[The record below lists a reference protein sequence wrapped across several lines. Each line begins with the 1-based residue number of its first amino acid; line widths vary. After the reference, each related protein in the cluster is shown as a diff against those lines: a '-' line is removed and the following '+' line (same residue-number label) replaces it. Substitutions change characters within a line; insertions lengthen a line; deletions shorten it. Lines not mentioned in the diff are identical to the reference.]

1 VRILGS
7 LFLSLAMLFGV
18 ALSAGAGA
26 AAPVAPHRHVTSAA
40 QEVGDEITINNLE
53 GEETG
58 VATVTDIV
66 DPFDDA
72 EQRPQRGLRFL
83 SVAVEVENT
92 GEETLVVDPANMGI
106 VDDAGIIYVDNPEIT
121 RDDREV
127 QLEFTELEPGETI
140 SGTLEVGFPED
151 GEIAQII
158 WLVGEGLLPIL
169 VDNLDPVDIGDPVT
183 LYTQDYEE
191 EAIFTTED
199 VVDGY
204 DQFAPDVE
212 LNPGWKFVGVTVT
225 IENVSEDPIEPVADS
240 LFLTTS
246 DGVFWAQD
254 PSLVRSDEAI
264 EEVPDLTSDPIEP
277 GDSVT
282 GFAGFGVPED
292 VEIVNVFYL
301 PDSIRLIR
309 IYDGEAAAGDDD
321 DQDKDNGGLG
331 PIGRNTPTPEEDD
344 SGRTGDEC
352 EGAAEWGEVTIGT
365 LGEWGGIFSN
375 LEFENA
381 DAATLDALQ
390 AAIDDIRDLAEEQA
404 DSAPPPAAEEL
415 NELIVQ
421 GYSDSADAL
430 EDLLDGATTGDTTM
444 MQDALTQITEI
455 GTGFQSGEVA
465 DVLAEVEE
473 TCPELSDL

>member
-1 VRILGS
+1 VRTFGS
-7 LFLSLAMLFGV
+7 LFVSLAMLFGV
-18 ALSAGAGA
+18 ALSAGA
-26 AAPVAPHRHVTSAA
+26 AAPVAPHRSVTSAA
-40 QEVGDEITINNLE
+40 QEVGDEITINTLE
-53 GEETG
+53 GEEAG

-72 EQRPQRGLRFL
+72 EQQPQRGLRFL

-92 GEETLVVDPANMGI
+92 GEETLVVDPSNMGV

-121 RDDREV
+121 RDDRED
-127 QLEFTELEPGETI
+127 QLELTELEPGETI

-183 LYTQDYEE
+183 LYTEDYEE
-191 EAIFTTED
+191 EAVFTTED
-199 VVDGY
+199 VVDEY
-204 DQFAPDVE
+204 DEFAPDVD

-225 IENVSEDPIEPVADS
+225 IENVSADPIEPVADS

-264 EEVPDLTSDPIEP
+264 EEVADLTSDPIEP

-301 PDSIRLIR
+301 PDSVRLIR
-309 IYDGEAAAGDDD
+309 IYDGEAAATDDVD
-321 DQDKDNGGLG
+321 DEDKDSGGLG
-331 PIGRNTPTPEEDD
+331 PIGRNTPTPDDDD

-375 LEFENA
+375 LEFEDA

-390 AAIDDIRDLAEEQA
+390 TAIDNIRDLAEEQA
-404 DSAPPPAAEEL
+404 DSTPPPAAEEL
-415 NELIVQ
+415 NDLIVQ
-421 GYSDSADAL
+421 GYEDSADAL
-430 EDLLDGATTGDTTM
+430 EDLLEGASTGDTSM